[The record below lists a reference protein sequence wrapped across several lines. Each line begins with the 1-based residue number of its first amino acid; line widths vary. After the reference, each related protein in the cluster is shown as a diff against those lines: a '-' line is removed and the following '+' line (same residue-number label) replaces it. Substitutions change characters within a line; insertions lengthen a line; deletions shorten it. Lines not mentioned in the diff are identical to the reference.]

1 MNGMANVGGETL
13 FTAAVSAVICGKLSD
28 WWILAGATNMR
39 VRRGFMVVGSLLSG
53 TFLIA
58 SVLAPRGLSVGLL
71 MLAGAG
77 LGMSSANI
85 WAMTQILAGPR
96 TAGRWAGA

>member
-13 FTAAVSAVICGKLSD
+13 FTAAVSRSYAANSPD